1 MAQMNYVTS
10 QLVIDFLNT
19 DCQDIVLCEGFLLKD
34 FVCYIIKIIVDK
46 CDGVLRP
53 QRFHAGKNLKWVGQK
68 IFLDPDGEEVLNK
81 KVKSN
86 AELREVLVS
95 QQIISGREDSSK
107 TDDIFVVD
115 KLDTVHER
123 DDSSQ
128 KTEKMSNLVPR
139 RDDSSKTGNLKKDE
153 DSDESDNSNDVLA
166 CELLEGAKL
175 VDIMKKTIELEKRTF

>member
-1 MAQMNYVTS
+1 M
-10 QLVIDFLNT
+10 
-19 DCQDIVLCEGFLLKD
+19 
-34 FVCYIIKIIVDK
+34 DK

-53 QRFHAGKNLKWVGQK
+53 RRFHPGKNSKWIGQK
-68 IFLDPDGEEVLNK
+68 LFLDPDGKQVLNK

-86 AELREVLVS
+86 DELQEVLVS

-153 DSDESDNSNDVLA
+153 DSDESDNSNDKLEL
-166 CELLEGAKL
+166 ELLEGAQII
-175 VDIMKKTIELEKRTF
+175 DILKKMIKLEKKDILIETTYNRFSQMESSTSSKKPIP